1 MLQLRRDGERNDAPR
16 PVVLVKIVSVSLG
29 YRPCSVYSN
38 SGWTD
43 TFERF
48 AREAGNGIVAPK
60 KMKGRYH
67 SLETLTCN
75 QALFSSGG
83 SGAEL

>member
-1 MLQLRRDGERNDAPR
+1 MTLQGQLCWSRSYRFHLVTDLAVFIPIVDGRTHLN
-16 PVVLVKIVSVSLG
+16 VS
-29 YRPCSVYSN
+29 P
-38 SGWTD
+38 
-43 TFERF
+43 EKP
-48 AREAGNGIVAPK
+48 GNGIVAPK

-75 QALFSSGG
+75 QALFSSGR